1 MTRRRELE
9 RHRTSL
15 AEIGEI
21 MGSMR
26 TLAYLETRKLTRFMA
41 AQQAVVESIEAVAA
55 DFLSFH
61 PDMLSDDADLEP
73 VHLLFGSER
82 GFCGDFNRVL
92 VAQLDAATRDRAGRL
107 IAVGHRLHLLLDQYP
122 AKPLLLDG
130 PSVAEDVPTVL
141 QAIVEALDGVH
152 ERLGAFRLVCLFQS
166 PQGVQTEHLL
176 PPFTAHRETP
186 MPRTEPPLLNVG
198 PQSFLLDL
206 TEHYLL
212 AALNRILYASLL
224 LENQHRMAHLD
235 GAVRHVDEATQDLAR
250 RCRSL
255 RQEEIIEEIE
265 VILLSAASLDPVER
279 SA

>member
-9 RHRTSL
+9 RHRASL

-41 AQQAVVESIEAVAA
+41 AQQAVVDSIETVAA

-61 PDMLSDDADLEP
+61 PDTLSEDAGLKT
-73 VHLLFGSER
+73 VYLLFGSER

-92 VAQLDAATRDRAGRL
+92 VAQFDAATHDRADCL
-107 IAVGHRLHLLLDQYP
+107 IATGHKLHLLLERHP

-130 PSVAEDVPTVL
+130 PSVAEDVPVVL
-141 QAIVEALDGVH
+141 QAIVEALDGVRA
-152 ERLGAFRLVCLFQS
+152 RLGAFRLVCMFQS
-166 PQGVQTEHLL
+166 AQGVQSERLL
-176 PPFTAHRETP
+176 PPFTAHRKTP
-186 MPRTEPPLLNVG
+186 MPLTEPPLLNVD
-198 PQSFLLDL
+198 PHSFLLDL

-224 LENQHRMAHLD
+224 LENQQRMAHLD
-235 GAVRHVDEATQDLAR
+235 GAVRHVDDATLDLAR

-255 RQEEIIEEIE
+255 RQEEIVEEIE
-265 VILLSAASLDPVER
+265 VILLSAASLDPAER